1 VSTSSGRC
9 LPVQRV
15 NAPRI
20 CVGETNFTPVYSR
33 KVCSVVQHPYMSAPI
48 VGADSGEVGA
58 LRNSGSTASA
68 SALWVIHARQFIP
81 RAPIASPW
89 SGVA

>member
-1 VSTSSGRC
+1 MSTSSGRC

-20 CVGETNFTPVYSR
+20 SVGDTNFTPVYSR
-33 KVCSVVQHPYMSAPI
+33 KVWSVVQHPGMLADI

-58 LRNSGSTASA
+58 LRNSGSAASA
-68 SALWVIHARQFIP
+68 SGL
-81 RAPIASPW
+81 
-89 SGVA
+89 